1 MRQLLIPRTIR
12 QKLQFFLGIFL
23 NILSYIIFLLIPQSI
38 QKIIDT
44 SQVNYTPILTIITL
58 FCFNLFFSI
67 ISSYLLLKYA
77 ENQIFKLRKSV
88 TTDLLKKDQ
97 SFYDS
102 NLSGEISGHIV
113 NDTEVIRTF
122 LSQVFPDFVSS
133 IFLFIISLVFLFK
146 LDFYLSVL
154 MLTCLLIMFIVLI
167 PVSNFGGKF
176 AIRKQ
181 ENLSQLSGYL
191 TEIFQRAKLIK
202 VYKGQQYVESS
213 LDKRLGKL
221 VKSSFTYSL
230 VDLIIKPV
238 ILIFIFIVIC
248 ISFGYGGY
256 RVAQSTLTAG
266 TLISFLIYLFQ
277 LFSPLSSIAQFA
289 NQLKKMNAS
298 LTTIEQYAADIS
310 INEIDNLAIAT
321 PIESIELKGVTFD
334 RNGKKV
340 LNNLDMFFK
349 KGEVT
354 AIVGPSGSGK
364 TTIVELISKL
374 YTTFSGKISFN
385 NIDLREISTDSLYS
399 CLTYVFQ
406 GTDFF
411 SGTIYENIVFGLDY
425 QPTHGKVNE
434 ILEATAL
441 NVEFNDFPNGLETI
455 IGENGIGLSGGQK
468 QRLQIARALLRNAD
482 IYIFDEVTAHLDSVS
497 ESKIIE
503 TIRTYLNNKIVIYI
517 THKISTIQTADKL
530 YFLENGEL
538 TGIGT
543 HEELKQSNLSYQ
555 QYLSKEK
562 DNHL

>member
-411 SGTIYENIVFGLDY
+411 LVQFTK
-425 QPTHGKVNE
+425 T
-434 ILEATAL
+434 
-441 NVEFNDFPNGLETI
+441 
-455 IGENGIGLSGGQK
+455 
-468 QRLQIARALLRNAD
+468 
-482 IYIFDEVTAHLDSVS
+482 
-497 ESKIIE
+497 
-503 TIRTYLNNKIVIYI
+503 
-517 THKISTIQTADKL
+517 
-530 YFLENGEL
+530 
-538 TGIGT
+538 
-543 HEELKQSNLSYQ
+543 
-555 QYLSKEK
+555 
-562 DNHL
+562 